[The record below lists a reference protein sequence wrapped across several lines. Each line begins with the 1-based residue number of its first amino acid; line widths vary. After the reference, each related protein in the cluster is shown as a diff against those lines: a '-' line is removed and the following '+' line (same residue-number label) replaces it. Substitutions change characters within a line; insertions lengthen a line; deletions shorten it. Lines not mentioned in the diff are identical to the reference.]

1 MDAKLVV
8 VSGSTKTSE
17 FTLRLP
23 AVLGRGREATLM
35 LPHPL
40 VSRRH
45 CEIFESNGYL
55 VVRDMGSLNGTFVNN
70 KRVNEAV
77 LPPGALLTL
86 GSVTFQAVYGSS
98 PVGVA
103 SPAVFPAGASPVAA
117 APRAAGDDLEDIA
130 DFEIVDVPDTP
141 RPSGAKRPPKRAVQ
155 PNPAQPVSPPQRD
168 SAKAAD
174 DDLGDL
180 LADCQ

>member
-8 VSGSTKTSE
+8 VSGSTKASE

-55 VVRDMGSLNGTFVNN
+55 VVRDMGSLNGTYVNH
-70 KRVNEAV
+70 KRVTEAV
-77 LPPGALLTL
+77 LPPGGLLTL
-86 GSVTFQAVYGSS
+86 GSVTFQAVYDSS
-98 PVGVA
+98 PAGATPPAAVPVAA
-103 SPAVFPAGASPVAA
+103 SPAAA
-117 APRAAGDDLEDIA
+117 APKAGGGNLADLG
-130 DFEIVDVPDTP
+130 DFEIVEVSDTP
-141 RPSGAKRPPKRAVQ
+141 GPIGAKRPPKRV
-155 PNPAQPVSPPQRD
+155 AQPSPPQPD
-168 SAKAAD
+168 SPPHPGPVQAD
-174 DDLGDL
+174 DDLDGF
-180 LADCQ
+180 LADFQ

>member
-8 VSGSTKTSE
+8 VSGSTKSSE

-70 KRVNEAV
+70 KRVTEAV
-77 LPPGALLTL
+77 LPTGGLLTL
-86 GSVTFQAVYGSS
+86 GSVTFQAVYG
-98 PVGVA
+98 A
-103 SPAVFPAGASPVAA
+103 SPAGATPPAAVPAAASPVAA
-117 APRAAGDDLEDIA
+117 APKAGAGDHAVLG
-130 DFEIVDVPDTP
+130 DFEIVEVSDTP
-141 RPSGAKRPPKRAVQ
+141 RPTGPKRPPKRGAQ
-155 PNPAQPVSPPQRD
+155 PSPPQPVSPPQPG
-168 SAKAAD
+168 AVKADD
-174 DDLGDL
+174 DDLGDF
-180 LADCQ
+180 LADFQ